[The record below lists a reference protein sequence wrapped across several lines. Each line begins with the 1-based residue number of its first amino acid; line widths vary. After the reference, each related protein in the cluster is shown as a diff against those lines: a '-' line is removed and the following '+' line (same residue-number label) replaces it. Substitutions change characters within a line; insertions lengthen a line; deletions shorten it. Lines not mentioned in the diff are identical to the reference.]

1 MVQQYEHI
9 MVAVDGSYESE
20 LAFEK
25 AVNVALRNNAEL
37 VLAHVIDTRALQSVA
52 TFDTYI
58 YDKLEQ
64 EAKDVLADL
73 EIKAR
78 DQGISNI
85 KQVIEFGN
93 PKNLLAH
100 DIPEREHIDLIMVG
114 ATGLNTFERLLIGSS
129 SEYIMR
135 HAKVDLLVVRD
146 SNKTL

>member
-1 MVQQYEHI
+1 MSHHYELI
-9 MVAVDGSYESE
+9 MIAVDGSYESE

-25 AVNVALRNNAEL
+25 GVNVALRNKAEL
-37 VLAHVIDTRALQSVA
+37 ILTHVIDTRALQSIA

-58 YDKLEQ
+58 YEQLEE
-64 EAKDVLADL
+64 EAKGVL
-73 EIKAR
+73 EGFEKKAHER
-78 DQGISNI
+78 GIEKV

-93 PKNLLAH
+93 PKTLLAR
-100 DIPEREHIDLIMVG
+100 DIPDKEKVDLIMVG

-146 SNKTL
+146 SQKTF

>member
-1 MVQQYEHI
+1 MVQKYEHI
-9 MVAVDGSYESE
+9 LVAVDGSYESE

-37 VLAHVIDTRALQSVA
+37 VITHVIDTRALQSVA

-64 EAKDVLADL
+64 EAKEVLSDL
-73 EIKAR
+73 EKQAR
-78 DQGISNI
+78 EQGITNI